1 MTENKI
7 PYEEGWIILD
17 KKQYWFM
24 KRSAADVDIAIFLDI
39 IQETP
44 LIDCHPFLWQQGT
57 V

>member
-24 KRSAADVDIAIFLDI
+24 KRSAADVRISDDNGGDYILTLLDL
-39 IQETP
+39 ETLRI
-44 LIDCHPFLWQQGT
+44 LI
-57 V
+57 